1 MVKDASFMGGR
12 SKAPQEQD
20 DKTPLTHPLSTCKS
34 ERPYGRDGL
43 DDYYREL
50 RIPKDLAMAPG
61 AEAMA
66 WAEALCCIFT
76 RISVWEDVPSEAYD
90 YLYGFKSGSSRIIF
104 YDGMY
109 KSYDYDD
116 LELMMKNVY
125 TDLCDMSM
133 GNRDCE
139 YSMIC
144 VDDAL
149 KRHGGNPFQFEKEGD
164 GRGWKSVQH
173 GSKPAMTVAGKPGAN
188 VASKSEATVAQRGP
202 MYGDDDEN
210 GGDYDTE
217 ALLSQREPL
226 YGFEDDDDSGPVINR
241 DSEMERGTSGEN
253 ALRVSEAAHESSIHE
268 SLSAPNAAELP
279 HEQATSS
286 APWIFA
292 TGAVSGVAGAA
303 LAGIVLLGCMRRFR
317 RVGSRMIITPRQSL
331 STTPRNS
338 LAPSVP
344 GSVPSTP
351 RSLNSNSDTSRALT
365 VRQGAISNPALV
377 QLGGR
382 HAGQLVDAPSP
393 LTLPPQICR
402 ATDGGLGRNRR
413 L

>member
-149 KRHGGNPFQFEKEGD
+149 KRHGGRQRRPD
-164 GRGWKSVQH
+164 GLVSLHVLNHSVRVAKRFADEQLICIDAA
-173 GSKPAMTVAGKPGAN
+173 SPA
-188 VASKSEATVAQRGP
+188 
-202 MYGDDDEN
+202 
-210 GGDYDTE
+210 
-217 ALLSQREPL
+217 
-226 YGFEDDDDSGPVINR
+226 
-241 DSEMERGTSGEN
+241 
-253 ALRVSEAAHESSIHE
+253 
-268 SLSAPNAAELP
+268 
-279 HEQATSS
+279 
-286 APWIFA
+286 
-292 TGAVSGVAGAA
+292 AV
-303 LAGIVLLGCMRRFR
+303 
-317 RVGSRMIITPRQSL
+317 
-331 STTPRNS
+331 
-338 LAPSVP
+338 
-344 GSVPSTP
+344 
-351 RSLNSNSDTSRALT
+351 
-365 VRQGAISNPALV
+365 
-377 QLGGR
+377 
-382 HAGQLVDAPSP
+382 
-393 LTLPPQICR
+393 
-402 ATDGGLGRNRR
+402 
-413 L
+413 